1 MIEIKPDKADKK
13 YTRVD
18 ALSEKYSI
26 TMQDILDEELNVE
39 RAVFMA
45 LKDISV
51 TLAMIEE
58 NLRRG

>member
-1 MIEIKPDKADKK
+1 MIEIKPDNEEKK

-58 NLRRG
+58 DLRK

>member
-1 MIEIKPDKADKK
+1 MIGIKPDETMSKPS
-13 YTRVD
+13 RVD
-18 ALSEKYSI
+18 ALSEKYLVA
-26 TMQDILDEELNVE
+26 TQDILDEELNVE

-58 NLRRG
+58 DLRK